1 MSDGVTRDKIH
12 KDSQMSALQNNSL
25 FQQNAFIDG
34 IWIEAQDQ
42 HHIEVT
48 NPANEERIGSIP
60 NMGRAEAI
68 QAVESSYQALQSW
81 KALTAQARADL
92 LLAWHK
98 LTLEHADELA
108 QIMTIEQGK
117 PLAEALGEVKYAASF
132 IQWFAEEGKRIYG
145 DVIPT
150 TNAGQRFLVTKEPVG
165 VVAAITPWN
174 FPIAMITRKAAPA
187 LAAGCTI
194 VIKPAN
200 ETPYCALAIAKLA
213 EKAGIPKGVINVI
226 TGKSAEIGAVFTS
239 HEKVKKL
246 TFTGSTPVGRLLM
259 QQCAPTIKKLAL
271 ELGGNAPLIIFEDA
285 DLDKAV
291 QGAMF
296 AKYRNAGQ
304 TCVCANRIY
313 VHKNIY
319 KAFSEKFVTAVKAL
333 KVGNGLDEGTQI
345 GPLIN
350 ETAVLKAQKLID
362 DACAKGASIA
372 CGGKKHK
379 LGYSFF
385 EPTVLTNVDQS
396 MEIVGEEIFGPVAPL
411 ISFETDEDVIAQAND
426 TIFGLAAYIYTENIS
441 RIFKVSEQL
450 EYGMVGMN
458 STAISNEVVPF
469 GGVKQ
474 SGVGREGSKYGLE
487 EFMTIKYLCLGV

>member
-1 MSDGVTRDKIH
+1 MS
-12 KDSQMSALQNNSL
+12 SLQSTEL
-25 FQQNAFIDG
+25 FQQQAYINGQWLAAQSNAT
-34 IWIEAQDQ
+34 
-42 HHIEVT
+42 VPVS
-48 NPANEERIGSIP
+48 NPATGEEIGTIP
-60 NMGRAEAI
+60 NMGASEAT
-68 QAVESSYQALQSW
+68 QAIEAAYTALQSW
-81 KALTAQARADL
+81 KALTAQNRADI

-98 LTLEHADELA
+98 LVLDYTDELA
-108 QIMTIEQGK
+108 LIMTIEQGK
-117 PLAEALGEVKYAASF
+117 PLAEAKGEVRYAASF

-150 TNAGQRFLVTKEPVG
+150 VNNQQRFIISKEPVG

-187 LAAGCTI
+187 LAAGCTV

-213 EKAGIPKGVINVI
+213 EKAGIPAGVINVV
-226 TGKSAEIGAVFTS
+226 TGKSQEIGSVFTS

-259 QQCAPTIKKLAL
+259 QQCSSTIKKLAL
-271 ELGGNAPLIIFEDA
+271 ELGGNAPLIVFDDA

-291 QGAMF
+291 QGAIF
-296 AKYRNAGQ
+296 AKFRNAGQ

-313 VHKNIY
+313 VHDNIY
-319 KAFSEKFVTAVKAL
+319 QAFAEKFVQEVQKF
-333 KVGNGLDEGTQI
+333 KVGNGLEDGVQI

-350 ETAVLKAQKLID
+350 EKAVLKAQQLID
-362 DACAKGASIA
+362 DAVSKGAKIA
-372 CGGKKHK
+372 CGGKQHA
-379 LGYSFF
+379 LGQTFY
-385 EPTVLTNVDQS
+385 EPSVLTNVDRT
-396 MEIVGEEIFGPVAPL
+396 MEIVQEEIFGPVAPL
-411 ISFETDEDVIAQAND
+411 IRFTDEADVVAQAND
-426 TIFGLAAYIYTENIS
+426 TIFGLAAYVYSENIS
-441 RIFKVSEQL
+441 RLWRVSEQL

-458 STAISNEVVPF
+458 ATAISNEVVPF

-487 EFMTIKYLCLGV
+487 EFMTIKYMCLGL

>member
-1 MSDGVTRDKIH
+1 MS
-12 KDSQMSALQNNSL
+12 SLQSTEL
-25 FQQNAFIDG
+25 FQQQAYINGQWLAAQSNATVP
-34 IWIEAQDQ
+34 
-42 HHIEVT
+42 VT
-48 NPANEERIGSIP
+48 NPATGEEIGTIP
-60 NMGRAEAI
+60 NMGGAEAT
-68 QAVESSYQALQSW
+68 QAVEAAYTALQSW
-81 KALTAQARADL
+81 KALTAQNRADI
-92 LLAWHK
+92 LLAWY
-98 LTLEHADELA
+98 TLVLDHSDELA
-108 QIMTIEQGK
+108 LIMTIEQGK
-117 PLAEALGEVKYAASF
+117 PLAEAKGEVRYAASF

-150 TNAGQRFLVTKEPVG
+150 VNNQQRFIISKEPVG

-213 EKAGIPKGVINVI
+213 EKAGIPAGVINVV
-226 TGKSAEIGAVFTS
+226 TGKSQEIGSVFTS

-259 QQCAPTIKKLAL
+259 QQCSSTIKKLAL
-271 ELGGNAPLIIFEDA
+271 ELGGNAPLIVFDDA

-291 QGAMF
+291 QGAIF
-296 AKYRNAGQ
+296 AKFRNAGQ

-313 VHKNIY
+313 VHDNIY
-319 KAFSEKFVTAVKAL
+319 QAFAEKFVQEVQKF
-333 KVGNGLDEGTQI
+333 KVGNGLEDGVQI

-350 ETAVLKAQKLID
+350 EKAVLKAQQLID
-362 DACAKGASIA
+362 DAVSKGAKIA
-372 CGGKKHK
+372 CGGKQHA
-379 LGYSFF
+379 LGQTFY
-385 EPTVLTNVDQS
+385 EPSVLTDVDRT
-396 MEIVGEEIFGPVAPL
+396 MEIVQEEIFGPVAPL
-411 ISFETDEDVIAQAND
+411 IRFTDEADVVAQAND
-426 TIFGLAAYIYTENIS
+426 TIFGLAAYVYSENIS
-441 RIFKVSEQL
+441 RLWRVSEQL

-458 STAISNEVVPF
+458 ATAISNEVVPF

-487 EFMTIKYLCLGV
+487 EFMTIKYMCLGL

>member
-1 MSDGVTRDKIH
+1 MS
-12 KDSQMSALQNNSL
+12 SLQSTEL
-25 FQQNAFIDG
+25 FQQQAYINGQWLAAQSNAT
-34 IWIEAQDQ
+34 
-42 HHIEVT
+42 VPVS
-48 NPANEERIGSIP
+48 NPATGEEIGTIP
-60 NMGRAEAI
+60 NMGAAEAT
-68 QAVESSYQALQSW
+68 QAVEAAYTALQSW
-81 KALTAQARADL
+81 KALTAQNRADI

-98 LTLEHADELA
+98 LVLDHIDELA
-108 QIMTIEQGK
+108 LIMTIEQGK
-117 PLAEALGEVKYAASF
+117 PLAEAKGEVRYAASF

-150 TNAGQRFLVTKEPVG
+150 VNNQQRFIISKEPVG

-187 LAAGCTI
+187 LAAGCTV

-213 EKAGIPKGVINVI
+213 EKAGIPAGVINVV
-226 TGKSAEIGAVFTS
+226 TGKSQEIGSVFTS

-259 QQCAPTIKKLAL
+259 QQCSSTIKKLAL
-271 ELGGNAPLIIFEDA
+271 ELGGNAPLIVFDDA

-291 QGAMF
+291 QGAIF
-296 AKYRNAGQ
+296 AKFRNAGQ

-313 VHKNIY
+313 VHDNIY
-319 KAFSEKFVTAVKAL
+319 QAFAEKFVQEVQKF
-333 KVGNGLDEGTQI
+333 KVGNGLEDGVQI

-350 ETAVLKAQKLID
+350 EKAVLKAQQLID
-362 DACAKGASIA
+362 DAVSKGAKIA
-372 CGGKKHK
+372 CGGKQHA
-379 LGYSFF
+379 LGQTFY
-385 EPTVLTNVDQS
+385 EPSVLTNVDRT
-396 MEIVGEEIFGPVAPL
+396 MEIVQEEIFGPVAPL
-411 ISFETDEDVIAQAND
+411 IRFTDEADVVVQAND
-426 TIFGLAAYIYTENIS
+426 TIFGLAAYVYSENIS
-441 RIFKVSEQL
+441 RLWRVSEQL

-458 STAISNEVVPF
+458 ATAISNEVVPF

-487 EFMTIKYLCLGV
+487 EFMTIKYMCLGL

>member
-259 QQCAPTIKKLAL
+259 QQCAPTIKKVAL

-350 ETAVLKAQKLID
+350 EKAVLKAQKLID

>member
-1 MSDGVTRDKIH
+1 MS
-12 KDSQMSALQNNSL
+12 SLQSTEL
-25 FQQNAFIDG
+25 FQQQAYINGQWLAAQSNAT
-34 IWIEAQDQ
+34 
-42 HHIEVT
+42 VPVS
-48 NPANEERIGSIP
+48 NPATGEEIGTIP
-60 NMGRAEAI
+60 NMGAAEAT
-68 QAVESSYQALQSW
+68 QAIEAAYTALQSW
-81 KALTAQARADL
+81 KALTAQNRADI

-98 LTLEHADELA
+98 LVLDYTDELA
-108 QIMTIEQGK
+108 LIMTIEQGK
-117 PLAEALGEVKYAASF
+117 PLAEAKGEVRYAASF

-150 TNAGQRFLVTKEPVG
+150 VNNQQRFIISKEPVG

-187 LAAGCTI
+187 LAAGCTV

-213 EKAGIPKGVINVI
+213 EKAGIPAGVINVV
-226 TGKSAEIGAVFTS
+226 TGKSQEIGSVFTS

-259 QQCAPTIKKLAL
+259 QQCSSTIKKLAL
-271 ELGGNAPLIIFEDA
+271 ELGGNAPLIVFDDA

-291 QGAMF
+291 QGAIF
-296 AKYRNAGQ
+296 AKFRNAGQ

-313 VHKNIY
+313 VHDNIY
-319 KAFSEKFVTAVKAL
+319 QAFAEKFVQEVQKF
-333 KVGNGLDEGTQI
+333 KVGNGLEDGVQI

-350 ETAVLKAQKLID
+350 EKAVLKAQQLID
-362 DACAKGASIA
+362 DAVSKGAKIA
-372 CGGKKHK
+372 CGGKQHA
-379 LGYSFF
+379 LGQTFY
-385 EPTVLTNVDQS
+385 EPSVLTNVDRT
-396 MEIVGEEIFGPVAPL
+396 MEIVQEEIFGPVATL
-411 ISFETDEDVIAQAND
+411 IRFTDEADVVAQAND
-426 TIFGLAAYIYTENIS
+426 TIFGLAAYVYSENIS
-441 RIFKVSEQL
+441 RLWRVSEQL

-458 STAISNEVVPF
+458 ATAISNEVVPF

-487 EFMTIKYLCLGV
+487 EFMTIKYMCLGL

>member
-1 MSDGVTRDKIH
+1 MSVH
-12 KDSQMSALQNNSL
+12 ASVLQDNPL
-25 FQQNAFIDG
+25 FQQQAFIAG
-34 IWIEAQDQ
+34 QWQSAQDQ
-42 HHIEVT
+42 VYVT
-48 NPANEERIGSIP
+48 NPATDEILGQIP
-60 NMGRAEAI
+60 NMGQLEAT
-68 QAVESSYQALQSW
+68 QAIESAHQAFIRW
-81 KALTAQARADL
+81 KALTAQQRADHL
-92 LLAWHK
+92 LQWYQLILA
-98 LTLEHADELA
+98 HADDLA
-108 QIMTIEQGK
+108 KIMTVEQGK
-117 PLAEALGEVKYAASF
+117 PLAEALGEVRYAASF
-132 IQWFAEEGKRIYG
+132 IQWFAEEGKRAYG

-150 TNAGQRFLVTKEPVG
+150 TNHGQRFLVTKEAVG

-174 FPIAMITRKAAPA
+174 FPLAMITRKAAPA

-200 ETPYCALAIAKLA
+200 ETPYCALALAQLA
-213 EKAGIPKGVINVI
+213 EQAGIPAGVINVV
-226 TGKSAEIGAVFTS
+226 TGKSQEIGAVFSS

-259 QQCAPTIKKLAL
+259 QQAAPTIKKLAL

-291 QGAMF
+291 QGAIL

-313 VHKNIY
+313 VHDAVY
-319 KAFSEKFVTAVKAL
+319 DAFTEKFVEAVKAL
-333 KVGNGLDEGTQI
+333 KVGNGLEAGVQI

-350 ETAVLKAQKLID
+350 EKAVVKAQKLIE
-362 DACAKGASIA
+362 DACEKGAKIA
-372 CGGKKHK
+372 CGGQRHA

-385 EPTVLTNVDQS
+385 EPTVLTHVDAS
-396 MEIVGEEIFGPVAPL
+396 MEIVSEEIFGPVAPL
-411 ISFETDEDVIAQAND
+411 IRFYNDHDVVTQAND
-426 TIFGLAAYIYTENIS
+426 TIYGLAAYLYTENIS
-441 RIFKVSEQL
+441 RLFKVAEQL

-474 SGVGREGSKYGLE
+474 SGIGREGSKYGLE
-487 EFMTIKYLCLGV
+487 DFMTFKYLCLGL

>member
-1 MSDGVTRDKIH
+1 MS
-12 KDSQMSALQNNSL
+12 SLQSTEL
-25 FQQNAFIDG
+25 FQQQAYINGQWLAAQSNAT
-34 IWIEAQDQ
+34 
-42 HHIEVT
+42 VPVS
-48 NPANEERIGSIP
+48 NPATGEEIGTIP
-60 NMGRAEAI
+60 NMGAAEAT
-68 QAVESSYQALQSW
+68 QAIEAAYTALQSW
-81 KALTAQARADL
+81 KALTAQNRADI

-98 LTLEHADELA
+98 LVLDYTDELA
-108 QIMTIEQGK
+108 LIMTIEQGK
-117 PLAEALGEVKYAASF
+117 PLAEAKGEVRYAASF

-150 TNAGQRFLVTKEPVG
+150 VNNQQRFIISKEPVG

-187 LAAGCTI
+187 LAAGCTV

-213 EKAGIPKGVINVI
+213 EKAGIPAGVINVV
-226 TGKSAEIGAVFTS
+226 TGKSQEIGSVFTS

-259 QQCAPTIKKLAL
+259 QQCSSTIKKLAL
-271 ELGGNAPLIIFEDA
+271 ELGGNAPLIVFDDT

-291 QGAMF
+291 QGAIF
-296 AKYRNAGQ
+296 AKFRNAGQ

-313 VHKNIY
+313 VHDNIY
-319 KAFSEKFVTAVKAL
+319 QAFAEKFVQEVQKF
-333 KVGNGLDEGTQI
+333 KVGNGLEDGVQI

-350 ETAVLKAQKLID
+350 EKAVLKAQQLID
-362 DACAKGASIA
+362 DAVSKGAKIA
-372 CGGKKHK
+372 CGGKQHA
-379 LGYSFF
+379 LGQTFY
-385 EPTVLTNVDQS
+385 EPSVLTNVDRT
-396 MEIVGEEIFGPVAPL
+396 MEIVQEEIFGPVAPL
-411 ISFETDEDVIAQAND
+411 IRFTDEADVVAQAND
-426 TIFGLAAYIYTENIS
+426 TIFGLAAYVYSENIS
-441 RIFKVSEQL
+441 RLWRVSEQL

-458 STAISNEVVPF
+458 ATAISNEVVPF

-487 EFMTIKYLCLGV
+487 EFMTIKYMCLGL

>member
-1 MSDGVTRDKIH
+1 MSV
-12 KDSQMSALQNNSL
+12 LQNNSL

-34 IWIEAQDQ
+34 NWIEAQDQ
-42 HHIEVT
+42 HRIEVT
-48 NPANEERIGSIP
+48 NPANEELIGSIP
-60 NMGRAEAI
+60 NMGQVEAI

-81 KALTAQARADL
+81 KTLTAQARADL

-98 LTLEHADELA
+98 LTLEHAHELA

-132 IQWFAEEGKRIYG
+132 IQWFAEEGKRVYG

-150 TNAGQRFLVTKEPVG
+150 TNVSQRFLVIKEPVG

-200 ETPYCALAIAKLA
+200 ETPYCALALAKLA
-213 EKAGIPKGVINVI
+213 EQAGIPKGVINVV
-226 TGKSAEIGAVFTS
+226 TGKSAEIGSVFTS

-259 QQCAPTIKKLAL
+259 EQCAPTIKKLAL
-271 ELGGNAPLIIFEDA
+271 ELGGNAPLLIFEDA

-291 QGAMF
+291 QGAIL

-350 ETAVLKAQKLID
+350 EKAVLKAQKLID

-372 CGGKKHK
+372 CGGKKHE

-396 MEIVGEEIFGPVAPL
+396 MEIVSEEIFGPVAPL
-411 ISFETDEDVIAQAND
+411 ISFETDEEVIAQAND

>member
-1 MSDGVTRDKIH
+1 
-12 KDSQMSALQNNSL
+12 MSALQDNDL
-25 FQQNAFIDG
+25 FQQLAFVDG
-34 IWIEAQDQ
+34 QWVEAQDKDRVK
-42 HHIEVT
+42 VT
-48 NPANEERIGSIP
+48 NPATDEEIGSIP
-60 NMGRAEAI
+60 NMGQAEAI
-68 QAVESSYQALQSW
+68 AAVESAYSALQSW

-98 LTLEHADELA
+98 LTLEHAAELA
-108 QIMTIEQGK
+108 RIMTIEQGK

-174 FPIAMITRKAAPA
+174 FPLAMITRKAAPA

-200 ETPYCALAIAKLA
+200 ETPYCALALAKLA
-213 EKAGIPKGVINVI
+213 EKAGIPKGVINVV
-226 TGKSAEIGAVFTS
+226 TGKSAEIGSVFTS

-291 QGAMF
+291 QGAML

-313 VHKNIY
+313 VHKNVY
-319 KAFSEKFVTAVKAL
+319 EAFTEKFIAAVKTL

-350 ETAVLKAQKLID
+350 DKAIVKAQKLID
-362 DACAKGASIA
+362 DACAKGASIV
-372 CGGKKHK
+372 CGGKRHE
-379 LGYSFF
+379 LGHSFF
-385 EPTVLTNVDQS
+385 EPTILTNVNQS
-396 MEIVGEEIFGPVAPL
+396 MDIVDEEIFGPVAPL
-411 ISFETDEDVIAQAND
+411 IRFETDEEVVAQANN

-441 RIFKVSEQL
+441 RIFKVAEQL

-487 EFMTIKYLCLGV
+487 EFMTIKYLCLGI

>member
-1 MSDGVTRDKIH
+1 
-12 KDSQMSALQNNSL
+12 MSALQENAL
-25 FQQNAFIDG
+25 FQQSAFVDGQWID
-34 IWIEAQDQ
+34 ANDQDRVV
-42 HHIEVT
+42 VT
-48 NPANEERIGSIP
+48 NPATDEEIGTIP
-60 NMGRAEAI
+60 NMGQVETL
-68 QAVESSYQALQSW
+68 QAVESSYRALQSW

-98 LTLEHADELA
+98 LTLEHADDLA
-108 QIMTIEQGK
+108 RIMTIEQGK

-132 IQWFAEEGKRIYG
+132 IQWFAEEGKRVYG

-174 FPIAMITRKAAPA
+174 FPLAMITRKAAPA

-213 EKAGIPKGVINVI
+213 EKAGIPAGVINVV
-226 TGKSAEIGAVFTS
+226 TGKAEAIGSVFTT

-246 TFTGSTPVGRLLM
+246 TFTGSTQIGRLLM

-271 ELGGNAPLIIFEDA
+271 ELGGNAPLIVFEDA

-291 QGAMF
+291 QGAML

-313 VHKNIY
+313 VHKNVY
-319 KAFSEKFVTAVKAL
+319 AAFTEKFVAAVKAL
-333 KVGNGLDEGTQI
+333 KVGNGLEDGVQI

-350 ETAVLKAQKLID
+350 EKSVVKAEKLIEE
-362 DACAKGASIA
+362 ACSKGAQVA
-372 CGGKKHK
+372 CGGQRHA
-379 LGYSFF
+379 LGHTFF
-385 EPTVLTNVDQS
+385 EPTILTHVDQS
-396 MEIVGEEIFGPVAPL
+396 MEIVSEEIFGPVAPL
-411 ISFETDEDVIAQAND
+411 ISFETDEEVIQQANA
-426 TIFGLAAYIYTENIS
+426 TIYGLAAYIYTENIS

-487 EFMTIKYLCLGV
+487 EFMTVKYLCLGV

>member
-1 MSDGVTRDKIH
+1 MLG
-12 KDSQMSALQNNSL
+12 LQDNDL

-34 IWIEAQDQ
+34 VWVEAQDQ
-42 HHIEVT
+42 NRIKVS
-48 NPANEERIGSIP
+48 NPATEEEIGSIP
-60 NMGRAEAI
+60 NMGQAEAFE
-68 QAVESSYQALQSW
+68 AVESSYQALQSW
-81 KALTAQARADL
+81 KALTAQQRADL

-98 LTLEHADELA
+98 LTLEHADDLA
-108 QIMTIEQGK
+108 RIMTIEQGK

-150 TNAGQRFLVTKEPVG
+150 TNAGQRFLVVKEPVG

-174 FPIAMITRKAAPA
+174 FPLAMITRKAAPA

-200 ETPYCALAIAKLA
+200 ETPYCALALAKLA

-291 QGAMF
+291 QGAML

-319 KAFSEKFVTAVKAL
+319 AAFSEKFVAAVQAL

-350 ETAVLKAQKLID
+350 EKAVLKAQKLID
-362 DACAKGASIA
+362 DACAKGASVA
-372 CGGKKHK
+372 CGGKKHE

-385 EPTVLTNVDQS
+385 EPTVLLNVDQS

-411 ISFETDEDVIAQAND
+411 ISFETDEEVIAQAND

-458 STAISNEVVPF
+458 TTAISNEVVPF

>member
-1 MSDGVTRDKIH
+1 MS
-12 KDSQMSALQNNSL
+12 SLQSTEL
-25 FQQNAFIDG
+25 FQQQAYINGQWLAAQSNAT
-34 IWIEAQDQ
+34 
-42 HHIEVT
+42 VPVS
-48 NPANEERIGSIP
+48 NPATGEEIGTIP
-60 NMGRAEAI
+60 NMGAAEAT
-68 QAVESSYQALQSW
+68 QAIEAAYTALQSW
-81 KALTAQARADL
+81 KALTAQNRADI

-98 LTLEHADELA
+98 LVLDYTDELA
-108 QIMTIEQGK
+108 LIMTIEQGK
-117 PLAEALGEVKYAASF
+117 PLAEAKGEVRYAASF

-150 TNAGQRFLVTKEPVG
+150 VNNQQRFIISKEPVG

-187 LAAGCTI
+187 LAAGCTV

-213 EKAGIPKGVINVI
+213 EKAGIPAGVINVV
-226 TGKSAEIGAVFTS
+226 TGKSQEIGSVFTS

-259 QQCAPTIKKLAL
+259 QQCSSTIKKLAL
-271 ELGGNAPLIIFEDA
+271 ELGGNAPLIVFDDA

-291 QGAMF
+291 QGAIL
-296 AKYRNAGQ
+296 AKFRNAGQ

-313 VHKNIY
+313 VHDNIY
-319 KAFSEKFVTAVKAL
+319 QAFAEKFVQEVQKF
-333 KVGNGLDEGTQI
+333 KVGNGLEDGVQI

-350 ETAVLKAQKLID
+350 EKAVLKAQQLID
-362 DACAKGASIA
+362 DAVSKGAKIA
-372 CGGKKHK
+372 CGGKQHA
-379 LGYSFF
+379 LGQTFY
-385 EPTVLTNVDQS
+385 EPSVLTNVDRT
-396 MEIVGEEIFGPVAPL
+396 MEIVQEEIFGPVAPL
-411 ISFETDEDVIAQAND
+411 IRFTDEADVVAQAND
-426 TIFGLAAYIYTENIS
+426 TIFGLAAYVYSENIS
-441 RIFKVSEQL
+441 RLWRVSEQL

-458 STAISNEVVPF
+458 ATAISNEVVPF

-487 EFMTIKYLCLGV
+487 EFMTIKYMCLGL

>member
-1 MSDGVTRDKIH
+1 
-12 KDSQMSALQNNSL
+12 MSALQDNPL
-25 FQQNAFIDG
+25 FQQSAFIDG
-34 IWIEAQDQ
+34 IWVDAHDNDQ
-42 HHIEVT
+42 IKVT
-48 NPANEERIGSIP
+48 NPATDEEIGSIP
-60 NMGRAEAI
+60 NMGKVEATEAI
-68 QAVESSYQALQSW
+68 ESAYRALQSW

-98 LTLEHADELA
+98 LTLEHAEELA
-108 QIMTIEQGK
+108 LIMTIEQGK

-200 ETPYCALAIAKLA
+200 ETPFCALAIAKLA
-213 EKAGIPKGVINVI
+213 EQAGIPKGVINVI

-271 ELGGNAPLIIFEDA
+271 ELGGNAPLIVFEDA

-291 QGAMF
+291 QGAML

-319 KAFSEKFVTAVKAL
+319 AAFTEKFVTAVKAL
-333 KVGNGLDEGTQI
+333 KVGNGLDAGVQI

-350 ETAVLKAQKLID
+350 DKAIVKAQKLID
-362 DACAKGASIA
+362 DACAKGATIA
-372 CGGKKHK
+372 CGGQRHE
-379 LGYSFF
+379 LGHSFF
-385 EPTVLTNVDQS
+385 EPTVLTHVNKT
-396 MEIVGEEIFGPVAPL
+396 MEIVDEEIFGPVAPL
-411 ISFETDEDVIAQAND
+411 ISFETDEEVIAQAND

-441 RIFKVSEQL
+441 RIFKVAEQL

-487 EFMTIKYLCLGV
+487 EFMTIKYLCLAV

>member
-1 MSDGVTRDKIH
+1 MLELH
-12 KDSQMSALQNNSL
+12 NNSL

-34 IWIEAQDQ
+34 TWIEAQDQ
-42 HHIEVT
+42 HRIEVT
-48 NPANEERIGSIP
+48 NPANEELIGSIP
-60 NMGRAEAI
+60 NMGQVEAI
-68 QAVESSYQALQSW
+68 QAVESSYKALQSW

-150 TNAGQRFLVTKEPVG
+150 TNAGQRFLVIKEPVG

-200 ETPYCALAIAKLA
+200 ETPYCALALAKLA
-213 EKAGIPKGVINVI
+213 EQAGIPKGVLNVV
-226 TGKSAEIGAVFTS
+226 TGKSAEIGSVFTS

-259 QQCAPTIKKLAL
+259 EQCAPTIKKLAL

-285 DLDKAV
+285 NLDKAV
-291 QGAMF
+291 QGAIL

-319 KAFSEKFVTAVKAL
+319 KVFSEKFVAAVKAL

-350 ETAVLKAQKLID
+350 EKAVLKAQKLID

-372 CGGKKHK
+372 CGGKKHE

-396 MEIVGEEIFGPVAPL
+396 MEIVSEEIFGPVAPL
-411 ISFETDEDVIAQAND
+411 ISFETEEEVIAQAND

>member
-1 MSDGVTRDKIH
+1 MSSLQASPLFKQRGLINGQWV
-12 KDSQMSALQNNSL
+12 SAQSD
-25 FQQNAFIDG
+25 ATI
-34 IWIEAQDQ
+34 A
-42 HHIEVT
+42 VT
-48 NPANEERIGSIP
+48 NPATGEEIGVIP
-60 NMGRAEAI
+60 NMGADEATV
-68 QAVESSYQALQSW
+68 AVEAAYQALAAW
-81 KALTAQARADL
+81 KGLTAQKRADL
-92 LLAWHK
+92 LLAWYQ
-98 LTLEHADELA
+98 LVLSHADELA
-108 QIMTIEQGK
+108 RMMTIEQGK

-132 IQWFAEEGKRIYG
+132 IQWFAEEGKRVYG

-150 TNAGQRFLVTKEPVG
+150 TNSQQRFIITKEPVG

-200 ETPYCALAIAKLA
+200 ETPYCALALAKLA
-213 EKAGIPKGVINVI
+213 EMAGIPAGVVNVV
-226 TGKSAEIGAVFTS
+226 TGKSQDIGSVFTS

-259 QQCAPTIKKLAL
+259 QQCSGTIKKLAL
-271 ELGGNAPLIIFEDA
+271 ELGGNAPLIVFDDA

-291 QGAMF
+291 QGAIF
-296 AKYRNAGQ
+296 AKFRNAGQ

-313 VHKNIY
+313 VHDKVY
-319 KAFSEKFVTAVKAL
+319 QAFTEKFVQEVQKF
-333 KVGNGLDEGTQI
+333 KIGNGLEQNVQI

-350 ETAVLKAQKLID
+350 DKAVLKAKQLID
-362 DACAKGASIA
+362 DACGKGAKVA
-372 CGGKKHK
+372 CGGQQHS
-379 LGYSFF
+379 LGQTFF
-385 EPTVLTNVDQS
+385 EPTVLTDVSRD
-396 MEIVGEEIFGPVAPL
+396 MEIVQEEIFGPVAPL
-411 ISFETDEDVIAQAND
+411 IRFTEEADVIAQAND
-426 TIFGLAAYIYTENIS
+426 TIFGLAAYVYSENIS
-441 RIFKVSEQL
+441 RIWRVAEQL

-487 EFMTIKYLCLGV
+487 EFMTIKYMCLGL

>member
-1 MSDGVTRDKIH
+1 MS
-12 KDSQMSALQNNSL
+12 SLQSTEL
-25 FQQNAFIDG
+25 FQQQAYINGQWLAAQSNAT
-34 IWIEAQDQ
+34 
-42 HHIEVT
+42 VPVS
-48 NPANEERIGSIP
+48 NPATGEEIGTIP
-60 NMGRAEAI
+60 NMGAAEAT
-68 QAVESSYQALQSW
+68 QAVEAAYTALQSW
-81 KALTAQARADL
+81 KALTAQNRADI

-98 LTLEHADELA
+98 LVLDYTDELA
-108 QIMTIEQGK
+108 LIMTIEQGK
-117 PLAEALGEVKYAASF
+117 PLAEAKGEVRYAASF

-150 TNAGQRFLVTKEPVG
+150 VNNQQRFIISKEPVG

-187 LAAGCTI
+187 LAAGCTV

-213 EKAGIPKGVINVI
+213 EKAGIPAGVINVV
-226 TGKSAEIGAVFTS
+226 TGKSQEIGSVFTS

-259 QQCAPTIKKLAL
+259 QQCSSTIKKLAL
-271 ELGGNAPLIIFEDA
+271 ELGGNAPLIVFDDA

-291 QGAMF
+291 QGAIF
-296 AKYRNAGQ
+296 AKFRNAGQ

-313 VHKNIY
+313 VHDNIY
-319 KAFSEKFVTAVKAL
+319 QAFAEKFVQEVQKFE
-333 KVGNGLDEGTQI
+333 VGNGLEDGVQI

-350 ETAVLKAQKLID
+350 EKAVLKAQQLID
-362 DACAKGASIA
+362 DAVSKGAKIA
-372 CGGKKHK
+372 CGGKQHA
-379 LGYSFF
+379 LGQTFY
-385 EPTVLTNVDQS
+385 EPSVLTNVDRT
-396 MEIVGEEIFGPVAPL
+396 MEIVQEEIFGPVAPL
-411 ISFETDEDVIAQAND
+411 IRFTDEADVVVQAND
-426 TIFGLAAYIYTENIS
+426 TIFGLAAYVYSENIS
-441 RIFKVSEQL
+441 RLWRVSEQL

-458 STAISNEVVPF
+458 ATAISNEVVPF

-487 EFMTIKYLCLGV
+487 EFMTIKYMCLGL

>member
-1 MSDGVTRDKIH
+1 MS
-12 KDSQMSALQNNSL
+12 SLQSTEL
-25 FQQNAFIDG
+25 FQQQAYINGQWLAAQSNATVP
-34 IWIEAQDQ
+34 
-42 HHIEVT
+42 VT
-48 NPANEERIGSIP
+48 NPATGEEIGTIP
-60 NMGRAEAI
+60 NMGAAEAT
-68 QAVESSYQALQSW
+68 QAVEAAYTALQSW
-81 KALTAQARADL
+81 KALTAQNRADI

-98 LTLEHADELA
+98 LVFDHTDELA
-108 QIMTIEQGK
+108 LIMTIEQGK
-117 PLAEALGEVKYAASF
+117 PLAEAKGEVRYAASF

-150 TNAGQRFLVTKEPVG
+150 VNNQQRFIISKEPVG

-213 EKAGIPKGVINVI
+213 EKAGIPAGVINVV
-226 TGKSAEIGAVFTS
+226 TGKSQEIGSVFTS

-259 QQCAPTIKKLAL
+259 QQCSSTIKKLAL
-271 ELGGNAPLIIFEDA
+271 ELGGNAPLVVFDDA

-291 QGAMF
+291 QGAIF
-296 AKYRNAGQ
+296 AKFRNAGQ

-313 VHKNIY
+313 VHDNIY
-319 KAFSEKFVTAVKAL
+319 QAFAEKFVQEVQKF
-333 KVGNGLDEGTQI
+333 KVGNGLEDGVQI

-350 ETAVLKAQKLID
+350 EKAVLKAQQLID
-362 DACAKGASIA
+362 DAVSKGAKVA
-372 CGGKKHK
+372 CGGKQHA
-379 LGYSFF
+379 LGQTFY
-385 EPTVLTNVDQS
+385 EPSVLTNVDRT
-396 MEIVGEEIFGPVAPL
+396 MEIVQEEIFGPVAPL
-411 ISFETDEDVIAQAND
+411 IRFTDEADVVAQAND
-426 TIFGLAAYIYTENIS
+426 TIFGLAAYVYSENIS
-441 RIFKVSEQL
+441 RLWRVSEQL

-458 STAISNEVVPF
+458 ATAISNEVVPF

-487 EFMTIKYLCLGV
+487 EFMTIKYMCLGL

>member
-1 MSDGVTRDKIH
+1 MLGLKTND
-12 KDSQMSALQNNSL
+12 L

-34 IWIEAQDQ
+34 VWVEAQDQ
-42 HHIEVT
+42 NRIDVI
-48 NPANEERIGSIP
+48 NPANEEVIGSIP
-60 NMGRAEAI
+60 NMGKAEAL

-92 LLAWHK
+92 LLAWYK
-98 LTLEHADELA
+98 LTLEHAEDLA
-108 QIMTIEQGK
+108 RLMTIEQGK

-150 TNAGQRFLVTKEPVG
+150 TNAGQRFLVVKEPVG

-174 FPIAMITRKAAPA
+174 FPLAMITRKAAPA

-226 TGKSAEIGAVFTS
+226 TGKSAEIGSVFTS

-259 QQCAPTIKKLAL
+259 EQCAPTIKKLAL

-291 QGAMF
+291 QGAML

-319 KAFSEKFVTAVKAL
+319 AAFSEKFVTAVKAL

-350 ETAVLKAQKLID
+350 EKAVLKAQKLID
-362 DACAKGASIA
+362 DACAKGASVA
-372 CGGKKHK
+372 CGGKKHE

-385 EPTVLTNVDQS
+385 EPTVLTNIDRS
-396 MEIVGEEIFGPVAPL
+396 MEIIDEEIFGPVAPL
-411 ISFETDEDVIAQAND
+411 ISFETDEEVIAQAND

>member
-1 MSDGVTRDKIH
+1 MS
-12 KDSQMSALQNNSL
+12 SLQSTEL
-25 FQQNAFIDG
+25 FQQQAYINGQWLAAQSNAT
-34 IWIEAQDQ
+34 
-42 HHIEVT
+42 VPVS
-48 NPANEERIGSIP
+48 NPATGEEIGTIP
-60 NMGRAEAI
+60 NMGAAEAT
-68 QAVESSYQALQSW
+68 QAIEAAYTALQSW
-81 KALTAQARADL
+81 KALTAQNRADI

-98 LTLEHADELA
+98 LVLDYTDELA
-108 QIMTIEQGK
+108 LIMTIEQGK
-117 PLAEALGEVKYAASF
+117 PLAEAKGEVRYAASF

-150 TNAGQRFLVTKEPVG
+150 VNNQQRFIISKEPVG

-187 LAAGCTI
+187 LAAGCTV

-213 EKAGIPKGVINVI
+213 EKAGIPAGVINVV
-226 TGKSAEIGAVFTS
+226 TGKSQEIGSVFTS

-259 QQCAPTIKKLAL
+259 QQCSSTIKKLAL
-271 ELGGNAPLIIFEDA
+271 ELGGNAPLIVFDDA

-291 QGAMF
+291 QGAIF
-296 AKYRNAGQ
+296 AKFRNAGQ

-313 VHKNIY
+313 VHDNIY
-319 KAFSEKFVTAVKAL
+319 QAFAEKFVQEVQKF
-333 KVGNGLDEGTQI
+333 KVGNGLEDGVQI

-350 ETAVLKAQKLID
+350 EKAVLKAQQLID
-362 DACAKGASIA
+362 DTVSKGAKIA
-372 CGGKKHK
+372 CGGKQHA
-379 LGYSFF
+379 LGQTFY
-385 EPTVLTNVDQS
+385 EPSVLTNVDRT
-396 MEIVGEEIFGPVAPL
+396 MEIVQEEIFGPVAPL
-411 ISFETDEDVIAQAND
+411 IRFTDEADVVAQAND
-426 TIFGLAAYIYTENIS
+426 TIFGLAAYVYSENIS
-441 RIFKVSEQL
+441 RLWRVSEQL

-458 STAISNEVVPF
+458 ATAISNEVVPF

-487 EFMTIKYLCLGV
+487 EFMTIKYMCLGL

>member
-1 MSDGVTRDKIH
+1 MSE
-12 KDSQMSALQNNSL
+12 LQNNSL
-25 FQQNAFIDG
+25 FQQNAFVDG
-34 IWIEAQDQ
+34 TWIEAQDQ
-42 HHIEVT
+42 HRIEVT
-48 NPANEERIGSIP
+48 NPANEELIGSIP
-60 NMGRAEAI
+60 NMGQAETI
-68 QAVESSYQALQSW
+68 QAIESSYQALQSW

-150 TNAGQRFLVTKEPVG
+150 TNAGQRFLVVKEPVG

-200 ETPYCALAIAKLA
+200 ETPYCALALAKLA
-213 EKAGIPKGVINVI
+213 EQAGIPKGVINVV
-226 TGKSAEIGAVFTS
+226 TGKSAEIGSVFTS

-259 QQCAPTIKKLAL
+259 EQCAPTIKKLAL

-291 QGAMF
+291 QGAML

-319 KAFSEKFVTAVKAL
+319 EAFSKKFVTAVKAL
-333 KVGNGLDEGTQI
+333 KVGNGLDKGTQI

-350 ETAVLKAQKLID
+350 EKAVLKAQKLID
-362 DACAKGASIA
+362 DACAKGAFIA
-372 CGGKKHK
+372 CGGKKHE

-411 ISFETDEDVIAQAND
+411 ISFETDEEVIAQAND

>member
-1 MSDGVTRDKIH
+1 MS
-12 KDSQMSALQNNSL
+12 SLQSTEL
-25 FQQNAFIDG
+25 FQQQAYINGQWLAAQSNAT
-34 IWIEAQDQ
+34 
-42 HHIEVT
+42 VPVS
-48 NPANEERIGSIP
+48 NPATGEEIGTIP
-60 NMGRAEAI
+60 NMGAAEAT
-68 QAVESSYQALQSW
+68 QAIEAAYTALQSW
-81 KALTAQARADL
+81 KALTAQNRADI

-98 LTLEHADELA
+98 LVLDYTDELA
-108 QIMTIEQGK
+108 LIMTIEQGK
-117 PLAEALGEVKYAASF
+117 PLAEAKGEVRYAASF

-150 TNAGQRFLVTKEPVG
+150 VNNQQRFIISKEPVG

-187 LAAGCTI
+187 LAAGCTV

-213 EKAGIPKGVINVI
+213 EKAGIPAGVINVV
-226 TGKSAEIGAVFTS
+226 TGKSQEIGSVFTS

-259 QQCAPTIKKLAL
+259 QQCSSTIKKLAL
-271 ELGGNAPLIIFEDA
+271 ELGGNAPLIVFDDA

-291 QGAMF
+291 QGAIF
-296 AKYRNAGQ
+296 AKFRNAGQ

-313 VHKNIY
+313 VHDNIY
-319 KAFSEKFVTAVKAL
+319 QAFAEKFVQGVQKF
-333 KVGNGLDEGTQI
+333 KVGNGLEDGVQI

-350 ETAVLKAQKLID
+350 EKAVLKAQQLID
-362 DACAKGASIA
+362 DAVSKGAKIA
-372 CGGKKHK
+372 CGGKQHA
-379 LGYSFF
+379 LGQTFY
-385 EPTVLTNVDQS
+385 EPSVLTNVDRT
-396 MEIVGEEIFGPVAPL
+396 MEIVQEEIFGPVAPL
-411 ISFETDEDVIAQAND
+411 IRFTDEADVVAQAND
-426 TIFGLAAYIYTENIS
+426 TIFGLAAYVYSENIS
-441 RIFKVSEQL
+441 RLWRVSEQL

-458 STAISNEVVPF
+458 ATAISNEVVPF

-487 EFMTIKYLCLGV
+487 EFMTIKYMCLGL

>member
-1 MSDGVTRDKIH
+1 MLGLKTND
-12 KDSQMSALQNNSL
+12 L

-34 IWIEAQDQ
+34 VWVEAQDQ
-42 HHIEVT
+42 NRIDVT
-48 NPANEERIGSIP
+48 NPANEEVIGSIP
-60 NMGRAEAI
+60 NMGKAEAL

-92 LLAWHK
+92 LLAWYK
-98 LTLEHADELA
+98 LTLEHAEDLA
-108 QIMTIEQGK
+108 RLMTIEQGK

-150 TNAGQRFLVTKEPVG
+150 TNAGQRFLVVKEPVG

-174 FPIAMITRKAAPA
+174 FPLAMITRKAAPA

-226 TGKSAEIGAVFTS
+226 TGKSAEIGSVFTS

-259 QQCAPTIKKLAL
+259 EQCAPTIKKLAL

-291 QGAMF
+291 QGAML

-319 KAFSEKFVTAVKAL
+319 AAFSEKFVTAVKAL

-350 ETAVLKAQKLID
+350 EKAVLKAQKLID
-362 DACAKGASIA
+362 DACAKGASVA
-372 CGGKKHK
+372 CGGKKHE

-385 EPTVLTNVDQS
+385 EPTILTNVDRS
-396 MEIVGEEIFGPVAPL
+396 MEIIDEEIFGPVAPL
-411 ISFETDEDVIAQAND
+411 ISFETDEEVIAQAND

>member
-1 MSDGVTRDKIH
+1 MSV
-12 KDSQMSALQNNSL
+12 LQNNSL

-34 IWIEAQDQ
+34 NWIEAQDQ
-42 HHIEVT
+42 HRIEVT
-48 NPANEERIGSIP
+48 NPANEELIGSIP
-60 NMGRAEAI
+60 NMGQVEAI
-68 QAVESSYQALQSW
+68 QAVESSYKALQSW

-150 TNAGQRFLVTKEPVG
+150 TNAGQRFLVIKEPVG

-200 ETPYCALAIAKLA
+200 ETPYCALALAKLA
-213 EKAGIPKGVINVI
+213 EQAGIPKGVINVV
-226 TGKSAEIGAVFTS
+226 TGKSAEIGSVFTS

-259 QQCAPTIKKLAL
+259 EQCAPTIKKLAL
-271 ELGGNAPLIIFEDA
+271 ELGGNAPLLIFEDA

-291 QGAMF
+291 QGAIL

-350 ETAVLKAQKLID
+350 EKAVLKAQKLID

-372 CGGKKHK
+372 CGGKKHE

-385 EPTVLTNVDQS
+385 EPTVLTNVDQT
-396 MEIVGEEIFGPVAPL
+396 MEIVSEEIFGPVAPL
-411 ISFETDEDVIAQAND
+411 ISFETDDEVIAQAND

>member
-1 MSDGVTRDKIH
+1 ML
-12 KDSQMSALQNNSL
+12 ALQNNEL
-25 FQQNAFIDG
+25 FQQTAFIDG
-34 IWIEAQDQ
+34 QWVAADDQ
-42 HHIEVT
+42 NTVLVT
-48 NPANEERIGSIP
+48 NPATGAVIGSVP
-60 NMGRAEAI
+60 NMGQAEALK
-68 QAVESSYQALQSW
+68 AVDSSHRALKSW

-92 LLAWHK
+92 LLAWYK
-98 LTLEHADELA
+98 LTLEYAKDLA
-108 QIMTIEQGK
+108 RIMTIEQGK

-132 IQWFAEEGKRIYG
+132 IQWFAEEGKRVYG

-150 TNAGQRFLVTKEPVG
+150 TNVGQRFLVTKEPIG

-174 FPIAMITRKAAPA
+174 FPLAMITRKAAPA

-194 VIKPAN
+194 IIKPAN

-213 EKAGIPKGVINVI
+213 EKAGIPAGVINVI
-226 TGKSAEIGAVFTS
+226 TGKSEAIGSVFTS

-271 ELGGNAPLIIFEDA
+271 ELGGNAPLIVFEDA

-291 QGAMF
+291 QGAVL

-313 VHKNIY
+313 VHKNVY
-319 KAFSEKFVTAVKAL
+319 SAFTEKFVAAVQAL

-350 ETAVLKAQKLID
+350 EKALLKAQKLID
-362 DACAKGASIA
+362 EACSKGAEIA
-372 CGGKKHK
+372 CGGQRHA
-379 LGYSFF
+379 LGQSFF
-385 EPTVLTNVDQS
+385 EPTILTGVNQS
-396 MEIVGEEIFGPVAPL
+396 MEIVSEEIFGPVAPL
-411 ISFETDEDVIAQAND
+411 IAFETDEEVIEQANA
-426 TIFGLAAYIYTENIS
+426 TIYGLAAYIYTENIS

-458 STAISNEVVPF
+458 ATAISNEVVPF

-487 EFMTIKYLCLGV
+487 EFMTMKYLCLGV